1 MYMYIH
7 SLGNGIYLKTYIII
21 VVGVIHACM
30 RSATIMYM
38 LYVHV
43 HARVHVYGHP
53 SVADEAWCLAE
64 MHPVY

>member
-7 SLGNGIYLKTYIII
+7 LLGNGIYLKTYIII
-21 VVGVIHACM
+21 VVGVMHACLH
-30 RSATIMYM
+30 SATIMYM
-38 LYVHV
+38 LYV

>member
-7 SLGNGIYLKTYIII
+7 LLGNSIYLKTYIII
-21 VVGVIHACM
+21 VAGLIHACL

-38 LYVHV
+38 LYVH
-43 HARVHVYGHP
+43 ACVHVYGHP